1 MEKLLNFNVMF
12 TPIIIR
18 VIYFLGLLAVA
29 ITAIAVIFKGN
40 FLAGLGILLFGL
52 IGVRIYCEL
61 MILFFRVYETLQSIN
76 QKLDEQNSASGR
88 A

>member
-1 MEKLLNFNVMF
+1 MEKLLNFDIMF

-29 ITAIAVIFKGN
+29 IAAIATMFKGG

-76 QKLDEQNSASGR
+76 QKLDRQNNTSSR

>member
-1 MEKLLNFNVMF
+1 MEKLLNFDVMF

-18 VIYFLGLLAVA
+18 VIYFLSLLAVA
-29 ITAIAVIFKGN
+29 IAAIATMFKGS

-76 QKLDEQNSASGR
+76 QKLDRQNNTSSR